1 MKKYCLATL
10 STLLA
15 FSTFVH
21 AADAPK
27 SDTKAAVLLG
37 CDARAV
43 ATVVLI
49 APGTTPTG
57 IIVTVRYADGQL
69 EKLSEFK
76 QGSNNVITKIGLPVC
91 MTPSN
96 D

>member
-1 MKKYCLATL
+1 MKKYSLSTLA
-10 STLLA
+10 TLLA

-27 SDTKAAVLLG
+27 PGVGTSVLPG
-37 CDARAV
+37 CEPAMI

-49 APGTTPTG
+49 TPGKQPGG
-57 IIVTVRYADGQL
+57 IIVMVRYADGQL
-69 EKLSEFK
+69 EKLSEFR
-76 QGSNNVITKIGLPVC
+76 QGSNNVTTKVGMTVC
-91 MTPSN
+91 MAPSY